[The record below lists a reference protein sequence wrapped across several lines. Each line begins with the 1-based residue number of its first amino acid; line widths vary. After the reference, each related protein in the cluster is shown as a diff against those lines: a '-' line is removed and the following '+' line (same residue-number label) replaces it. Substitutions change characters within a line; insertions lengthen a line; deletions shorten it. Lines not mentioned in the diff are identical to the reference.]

1 LPNTDLDSDNLDSVH
16 SQGVIDNLYRKADGA
31 YNGGLLHQATEKVF
45 DKVGNQFSFDK
56 DVSLV
61 TNFINGFSSA
71 FLKAPNEILD
81 KSNFPDRIK
90 ALSLDALKEK
100 RSSISKRSAKEN

>member
-1 LPNTDLDSDNLDSVH
+1 
-16 SQGVIDNLYRKADGA
+16 
-31 YNGGLLHQATEKVF
+31 
-45 DKVGNQFSFDK
+45 
-56 DVSLV
+56 
-61 TNFINGFSSA
+61 

-100 RSSISKRSAKEN
+100 RSSISKRSAKENSGYTSMVTVVQGRYNQKTTDKIARINRKYKSKGNVKFRVRAYN